1 MRTGN
6 RQRTGRIHI
15 RVTPIAAVQW
25 AFQLL
30 YLFLL
35 VRVILTWVPGVD
47 QRHPAVQFVHRV
59 TSPMLNPIRRL
70 VPPVGGLDLSPL
82 IAFVLLSAI
91 QRVVVDVMVRAAY
104 R

>member
-1 MRTGN
+1 MRTGT
-6 RQRTGRIHI
+6 RRRAGRIHI

-47 QRHPAVQFVHRV
+47 QRHPVVQVVHRV

>member
-6 RQRTGRIHI
+6 RRRTGRIHI

-47 QRHPAVQFVHRV
+47 QRHPAVQVVHRV

-70 VPPVGGLDLSPL
+70 IPPVGGLDLSPL

-91 QRVVVDVMVRAAY
+91 QRVVVDAMVRAAY